1 MPRKK
6 PETILKEKVLKELKP
21 LPKCAVE
28 KIQQV
33 SKHGTLDLF
42 LTVNS
47 FSVIIELKKDAKEK
61 LKKTQLTKA
70 YYHALAGAYVFAVH
84 PGNWEAVLK
93 KIWVIHDFRHIQLPL
108 CKNKQGVAQVKN
120 TK

>member
-6 PETILKEKVLKELKP
+6 SETILKEKVVADLKA
-21 LPKCAVE
+21 LPRCYTE

-47 FSVIIELKKDAKEK
+47 FSVIIELKKDALEK

-70 YYHALAGAYVFAVH
+70 YYHAKAGAYVFAVH
-84 PGNWEAVLK
+84 PGNWEAVLA
-93 KIWVIHDFRHIQLPL
+93 KIWIIHDFKHLRLPL
-108 CKNKQGVAQVKN
+108 CKK
-120 TK
+120 